1 MYEGNF
7 FLTKQAG
14 KRRPL
19 LLPITPPCKI
29 LDPHHLHNFWGAS
42 PSLDLQAVASAARDA
57 VGSSCDARDE
67 AEPGDRPFAAFL
79 IGAGDPRHVI
89 TTLARSRRHGGEC
102 KLMSFHIFESTMPE
116 IARHVLL
123 LAVLMT
129 DDSPPTERCERFL
142 EILMNARVRVST
154 AEYIERIA
162 ERLNRVACAVFAGEI
177 GTVLDDPFSQ
187 IFDLSFLKFRERDDL
202 LDVFHSWSRQ
212 GEPSKRHDE
221 FDMERAW
228 ERRCR
233 RFYGERYDHRKNMV
247 DWDYN
252 TRLVQEGASVI
263 HFSHFAQ
270 WRLTGIGFPVRES
283 IYPEMNRTLVTRS
296 CGITK
301 EYIDRNMQDHGCSV
315 QSKGYWGDLLSGPY
329 FSFGIEAEEPEL
341 FRVSNKQHVKNA
353 VQVSEYNVAACIFEM
368 RTGVPWKVVMGRRPG
383 MGQDDAM
390 YDADII
396 NAWGSEDECFPPVPP
411 GCCSQATENGEND
424 ENGGA
429 PRKQLLWRDRSRS
442 YAEYWKRLR
451 VILTGPGDLEKVLTS
466 RAIKLNNGGFDCITV
481 GAWHAL
487 KLLPEL
493 GPTAR
498 RWKGPGTTP
507 GILIVEGAKY
517 LVFMDK
523 KTVANFTTK
532 IGELATRAGFRPV
545 PAKVPEKD
553 ANWTT
558 TKPLKDF
565 GTSAETSTPV
575 EPGILC
581 GVDDVHRV
589 FVAI

>member
-1 MYEGNF
+1 MCI
-7 FLTKQAG
+7 
-14 KRRPL
+14 R
-19 LLPITPPCKI
+19 
-29 LDPHHLHNFWGAS
+29 DS
-42 PSLDLQAVASAARDA
+42 LQAVASAARDA

-102 KLMSFHIFESTMPE
+102 KLISFHIFESTMPE

-296 CGITK
+296 CGITT
-301 EYIDRNMQDHGCSV
+301 
-315 QSKGYWGDLLSGPY
+315 
-329 FSFGIEAEEPEL
+329 
-341 FRVSNKQHVKNA
+341 VSYTH
-353 VQVSEYNVAACIFEM
+353 
-368 RTGVPWKVVMGRRPG
+368 
-383 MGQDDAM
+383 
-390 YDADII
+390 
-396 NAWGSEDECFPPVPP
+396 
-411 GCCSQATENGEND
+411 
-424 ENGGA
+424 
-429 PRKQLLWRDRSRS
+429 
-442 YAEYWKRLR
+442 LR
-451 VILTGPGDLEKVLTS
+451 
-466 RAIKLNNGGFDCITV
+466 A
-481 GAWHAL
+481 H
-487 KLLPEL
+487 
-493 GPTAR
+493 
-498 RWKGPGTTP
+498 
-507 GILIVEGAKY
+507 
-517 LVFMDK
+517 
-523 KTVANFTTK
+523 
-532 IGELATRAGFRPV
+532 
-545 PAKVPEKD
+545 
-553 ANWTT
+553 
-558 TKPLKDF
+558 
-565 GTSAETSTPV
+565 ET
-575 EPGILC
+575 
-581 GVDDVHRV
+581 
-589 FVAI
+589 